1 MANSTYTDL
10 QALIQ
15 RIRGKRV
22 LLLTT
27 SNRWS
32 GDTGGKPKSTQLA
45 DLIARSLYDDSTDS
59 TLCRVIDIPSLN
71 IYNCEGNVS
80 SGNGN
85 GCGAKAA
92 ALKDP
97 TKNPTGNL
105 RCWASLNN
113 ADDEL
118 WKVSSAIFESDVV
131 LFFVSTRWGQANAFY
146 QKLIE
151 RLTWLENRHTT
162 LGETNLLGNIEAGGF
177 FIGHNWNVEDVMN
190 TQRQVLQFF
199 GFQVPP
205 QLFLHWQWTNN
216 DTDET
221 QKGYES
227 DAKDFKEEWKVG
239 TYPLEESF
247 NRWLNEAGYKAGS
260 RKPTPE
266 EIEMCKSPEG
276 FNQVNHC
283 KALGLI
289 PREDGTK
296 AKSKKYGGDA

>member
-1 MANSTYTDL
+1 MANSTYADL

-15 RIRGKRV
+15 HVRGKRV

-32 GDTGGKPKSTQLA
+32 GDEGGKPKSTQIA
-45 DLIARSLYDDSTDS
+45 DMVARALYDDSTDS

-80 SGNGN
+80 SGKGN
-85 GCGAKAA
+85 GCGVKAA

-97 TKNPTGNL
+97 EKNPTGNH
-105 RCWASLNN
+105 RCWASINN

-118 WKVSSAIFESDVV
+118 WKVSKAIFESDVV
-131 LFFVSTRWGQANAFY
+131 LFFVSTRWGQANAYY

-151 RLTWLENRHTT
+151 RLTWLDNRHST
-162 LGETNLLGNIEAGGF
+162 LGETNILGNIEAGGF
-177 FIGHNWNVEDVMN
+177 FIGHNWYVDQVVH
-190 TQRQVLQFF
+190 TQRDVLQFY
-199 GFQVPP
+199 GFQTPP
-205 QLFLHWQWTNN
+205 QLFLHWQWT
-216 DTDET
+216 DKATDES
-221 QKGYES
+221 QKGYLQ
-227 DAKDFKEEWKVG
+227 DPKDFAEAWKTN
-239 TYPLEESF
+239 TYPLEENF
-247 NRWLNEAGYKAGS
+247 NRWLNESGYDAGS

-276 FNQVNHC
+276 FNQINHC

-296 AKSKKYGGDA
+296 EKSKKYGGDA